1 MPYQN
6 YRKNYKKNYGNLQKK
21 KWASFM
27 KEIQP
32 VVVPCPVTATSFA
45 YATIVANSG
54 ESSTPTPTMIK
65 AKHLKVLF
73 DCTAGSTAL
82 TNGFLC
88 ICFIP
93 QGIAP
98 TAAVPLLH
106 PEWVMAWR
114 GFELEYL
121 SNQVLGKQV
130 QISSNLSRNLNS
142 GDSVVLLWSI
152 FNPSN
157 TDVNLIYHTRFACV
171 VRNN

>member
-1 MPYQN
+1 MPYRRN
-6 YRKNYKKNYGNLQKK
+6 YRSTFKKQ
-21 KWASFM
+21 KWAPFM

-32 VVVPCPVTATSFA
+32 VTVPCPQTGTTFA
-45 YATIVANSG
+45 FATIVANSS
-54 ESSTPTPTMIK
+54 ETSLPTPTILKVKHIK
-65 AKHLKVLF
+65 AVF
-73 DCTAGSTAL
+73 DCNAGSTAL

-88 ICFIP
+88 ICYIP

-106 PEWVMAWR
+106 PEWIMAWR
-114 GFELEYL
+114 GFELEYQ

-142 GDSVVLLWSI
+142 GDTIVLLWSI

-157 TDVNLIYHTRFACV
+157 VDVNLIYHTRFACV